1 METKNDRAVVPDCE
15 LLALVRAVQQ
25 DDPEAMVQLIEL
37 FKYDIVRASQ
47 FIQLPQEDAVSE
59 IVVELL
65 EYIKNSVE

>member
-1 METKNDRAVVPDCE
+1 M
-15 LLALVRAVQQ
+15 RAVQQ
-25 DDPEAMVQLIEL
+25 DDPEAIVQLLDL
-37 FKYDIVRASQ
+37 FKEDIVRASQ